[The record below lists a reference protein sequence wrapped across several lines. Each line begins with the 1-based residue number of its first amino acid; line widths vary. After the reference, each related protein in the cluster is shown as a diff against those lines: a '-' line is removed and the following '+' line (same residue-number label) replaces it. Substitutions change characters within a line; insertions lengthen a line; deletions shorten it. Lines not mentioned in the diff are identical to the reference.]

1 MGRSLSHAFFERKRD
16 MEKES
21 QLSLLAAQIECAKS
35 KAERARE
42 VGEDAS
48 AIEKIVGSLRLT
60 YAALAAGL
68 GTEETRPQAFE
79 LRAGRVR
86 EHSVVLGD
94 QPVPVNGPYL
104 EAVLREAGLELAP
117 GQVIL
122 LEAELVRD
130 LVEEALGRIAHDQAR
145 AEKERAELEAVL
157 ARTPGFRLESV
168 ENAIG
173 DALAK
178 REEVRRKVALLSAGL
193 ALDELREQKG
203 CQRAA

>member
-1 MGRSLSHAFFERKRD
+1 
-16 MEKES
+16 MELRS

-35 KAERARE
+35 RAVRARE

-68 GTEETRPQAFE
+68 GPDEDRPQAFE

-94 QPVPVNGPYL
+94 RPVPVNGPYL
-104 EAVLREAGLELAP
+104 EAVLDEAGLELAP

-145 AEKERAELEAVL
+145 AEKERAELEAIL
-157 ARTPGFRLESV
+157 EPAPGFRLECA
-168 ENAIG
+168 E
-173 DALAK
+173 
-178 REEVRRKVALLSAGL
+178 KVIEDVL
-193 ALDELREQKG
+193 
-203 CQRAA
+203 